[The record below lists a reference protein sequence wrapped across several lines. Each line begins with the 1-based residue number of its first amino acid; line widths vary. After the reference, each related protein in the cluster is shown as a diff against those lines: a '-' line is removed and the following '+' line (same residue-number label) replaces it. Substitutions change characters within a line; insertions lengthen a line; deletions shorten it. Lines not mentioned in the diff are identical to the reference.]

1 MSLVLLVLEAVG
13 LHKLAVPFDV
23 FGGKNLRQTERKLEG
38 RKLSNS
44 DHQTT
49 YTAHVRGRRA
59 SGMWAA
65 LTLEKIVEG
74 FAAVVGEMLCDGDAN
89 AVVQCPMMSY
99 RVPHVEVADKP
110 RDLGLWG
117 VVLDENGPELLM

>member
-1 MSLVLLVLEAVG
+1 MPLVLLILEAVG

-44 DHQTT
+44 DHQVT

-59 SGMWAA
+59 YGRWAA
-65 LTLEKIVEG
+65 LTLEKLVER
-74 FAAVVGEMLCDGDAN
+74 FAAVVGEMLCDSDAD
-89 AVVQCPMMSY
+89 AVVQRPMLPY
-99 RVPHVEVADKP
+99 RVPHVEVANEP

-117 VVLDENGPELLM
+117 VVLVENGPEPLM

>member
-74 FAAVVGEMLCDGDAN
+74 FAMVFVITNDHGLDLLERYGDLVFMDATHGTN
-89 AVVQCPMMSY
+89 KV
-99 RVPHVEVADKP
+99 
-110 RDLGLWG
+110 
-117 VVLDENGPELLM
+117 